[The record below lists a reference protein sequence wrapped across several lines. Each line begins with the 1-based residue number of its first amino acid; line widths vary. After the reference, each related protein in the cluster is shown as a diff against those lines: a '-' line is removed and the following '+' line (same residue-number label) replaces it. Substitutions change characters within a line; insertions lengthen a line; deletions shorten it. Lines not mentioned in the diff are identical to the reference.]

1 MNMLDIELD
10 DQELLKDLEAISR
23 KLVSPEDPVFTE
35 EELLVVKKLR
45 QKNSALT
52 HLDLIEQFFANNSI
66 PAGSRSH

>member
-10 DQELLKDLEAISR
+10 DQELLKDLETISR

-45 QKNSALT
+45 QKNTALT
-52 HLDLIEQFFANNSI
+52 HLNLIEQFFANNSI
-66 PAGSRSH
+66 LAGS